1 MFAAQ
6 RRALII
12 ELVRGAGAMSLRE
25 LSRTLK
31 CSEVTV
37 RRDLRVLEAE
47 GLLSRRHGGAVAPGG
62 LAHEPTYTE
71 KSHVAGEAKESIAD
85 VAAGLVREGDAI
97 IIGAGTTAHA
107 FARKLVR
114 LRDLTVV
121 TNSLL
126 VAQTLARARGIE
138 VIVSGGTLRGS
149 ILALVGG
156 AAEHALAGIR
166 ASMAFL
172 SGNGVTAARG
182 VSTPNPAVASLDRTA
197 AAAAERVVVLAD
209 HTKIGVET
217 MIQTIP
223 PPQIDVLVT
232 DEAADPD
239 ELDGLRQQGVEVLIA
254 HPVGE

>member
-12 ELVRGAGAMSLRE
+12 ELVRSSGAVSLRE

-37 RRDLRVLEAE
+37 RRDLRMLEAE

-71 KSHVAGEAKESIAD
+71 KSHVAGAAKAAIAEL
-85 VAAGLVREGDAI
+85 AAGLVREGDAI

-126 VAQTLARARGIE
+126 VAQALARARGIE
-138 VIVSGGTLRGS
+138 VIVSGGSLRGS
-149 ILALVGG
+149 IYALVGG

-172 SGNGVTAARG
+172 SGNGVTATRG

-197 AAAAERVVVLAD
+197 AAAAERVIVLAD

-217 MIQTIP
+217 MIQTVP
-223 PPQIDVLVT
+223 PGRIDVLVT
-232 DEAADPD
+232 DDLADAA
-239 ELDGLRQQGVEVLIA
+239 ELASLRQQGVEVLVA
-254 HPVGE
+254 STTGS